1 MLYTANTAGA
11 AAGTLLAAFV
21 LLPRIGLGQ
30 TVLVAAAINV
40 IVFGLAA
47 LLARGFNASKSAP
60 HGVAIQQMGAS
71 IARTPRPPGERVA
84 SFDWILPLVLVSG
97 VVSFSWEILWTRLL
111 THLFGGSVFAFA
123 TMLATFLIGLALG
136 SVVAARLASSPARAW
151 LGFAI
156 AQISIAGLFLA
167 AFAAVER
174 LPDLARE
181 LAASGEGFLVS
192 GALISAW
199 TLLPGA
205 VAIGATFP
213 FAEPEAEE
221 ALAGMLSL
229 HQPALSRGQSF
240 SFTAQLGES
249 PAAAVVEGWR
259 LSGEAWQGL
268 RRLETQLSQIDV
280 RHPLFV
286 AATRLRVDSGEA
298 DLAQEA
304 LDLLEPLQAPLL
316 QLEELFLQ
324 ARAGETAGKPQ
335 ITLAAIRDALP
346 RLRRQP
352 VRLQEMRQLLLSLHS
367 LKVEDGTAEWRN
379 DLLSQVDRLLL

>member
-1 MLYTANTAGA
+1 
-11 AAGTLLAAFV
+11 
-21 LLPRIGLGQ
+21 
-30 TVLVAAAINV
+30 
-40 IVFGLAA
+40 
-47 LLARGFNASKSAP
+47 
-60 HGVAIQQMGAS
+60 
-71 IARTPRPPGERVA
+71 
-84 SFDWILPLVLVSG
+84 
-97 VVSFSWEILWTRLL
+97 
-111 THLFGGSVFAFA
+111 
-123 TMLATFLIGLALG
+123 
-136 SVVAARLASSPARAW
+136 
-151 LGFAI
+151 
-156 AQISIAGLFLA
+156 
-167 AFAAVER
+167 
-174 LPDLARE
+174 
-181 LAASGEGFLVS
+181 
-192 GALISAW
+192 
-199 TLLPGA
+199 
-205 VAIGATFP
+205 
-213 FAEPEAEE
+213 
-221 ALAGMLSL
+221 MLSL

-286 AATRLRVDSGEA
+286 AATRLRVSWRVDSGEA

>member
-1 MLYTANTAGA
+1 MGLPFVDETLLRSLVATMVDVFPYVEVYQPVQGSILLLASAAPLDISATRARSLEPARREWAQMGVLCHQDIVAAQLLDATGARRFATDAPLSTDFYNLFQTRSPHILRRPLGA
-11 AAGTLLAAFV
+11 AG
-21 LLPRIGLGQ
+21 
-30 TVLVAAAINV
+30 
-40 IVFGLAA
+40 
-47 LLARGFNASKSAP
+47 
-60 HGVAIQQMGAS
+60 
-71 IARTPRPPGERVA
+71 GERVFA
-84 SFDWILPLVLVSG
+84 PFDP
-97 VVSFSWEILWTRLL
+97 LL
-111 THLFGGSVFAFA
+111 TTPRETDLLYFVRR
-123 TMLATFLIGLALG
+123 LIRQGDVPRAE
-136 SVVAARLASSPARAW
+136 RLAKSLTDPVLRQT
-151 LGFAI
+151 GV
-156 AQISIAGLFLA
+156 GLTDLA
-167 AFAAVER
+167 AGRRRAAELNLQRALR
-174 LPDLARE
+174 LDPH
-181 LAASGEGFLVS
+181 
-192 GALISAW
+192 
-199 TLLPGA
+199 
-205 VAIGATFP
+205 
-213 FAEPEAEE
+213 AEE

-259 LSGEAWQGL
+259 LSGEAWQRV

-286 AATRLRVDSGEA
+286 AATRLRVSWRVDSGEA

-352 VRLQEMRQLLLSLHS
+352 VRLQEMRQLLLSLRS
-367 LKVEDGTAEWRN
+367 LTVEDGTAEWRN